1 MISLI
6 YLKDIMTN
14 VNECLHPESTIAE
27 AITYMKQTKWN
38 TVPVTDTESKLIGVF
53 KRSILYQLVLDGTP
67 LNTSIK
73 HYIKDALSLP
83 LDTPYEEVERIVKN
97 SRVGTGIVTDNQSR
111 VIGVFTKTDM
121 ISALFRATESLKEQL
136 EIILNTSELG
146 AFLTDNKG
154 NILYANERL
163 LSMMDLTKEGLLG
176 KKMNKVFAFKKDKK
190 GRVITP
196 QKINFKSHQT
206 ILRLSDYL
214 TLQGDSGNIGMF
226 QNISEIRKMAE
237 ELETIKEL
245 KGLLDTVIESA
256 YDGIVTI
263 DKAGIINLINPSILE
278 LFKLNRD
285 EALGSNINQI
295 LPQLELMKVIESGTA
310 EVSDLM
316 EVDGIKYLVHR
327 IPVVHDGNIMGA
339 IGKIMFRQLHEVR
352 ALFKQMDINENRL
365 ANIESD
371 AHKAESARFTMEQI
385 ITNDTYME
393 KLKRIAYK
401 AAKGKSTIILRGES
415 GTGKELF
422 AHAIHSISERRN
434 GPLVTVNCAAI
445 PDHLLESEFFG
456 YDEGAFTGAKRKGKQ
471 GKFDL
476 ANGGTLFLDEIGDM
490 STHLQA
496 KLLRVL
502 QEKEFYRVGGNERIK
517 VDIRIISATNKS
529 LEDMVKKG
537 TFREDLFYRLNVIS
551 IEIPPLR
558 KRKDDILLLSGI
570 FIREMNH
577 QIGTTITGIET
588 NAKTTLLSYNWPGNI
603 RELRN
608 VIEHAVTFSE
618 FGKLKLADLPEY
630 IIENSNIT
638 SEMAMDNLL
647 KKAEQEAI
655 EQALL
660 EANGNKT
667 KAAKI
672 LGISR
677 SVLYAKLNKSK
688 IRN

>member
-1 MISLI
+1 MI

-27 AITYMKQTKWN
+27 AITFMKQTKWN
-38 TVPVTDTESKLIGVF
+38 TVPVTDNESKLIGVF
-53 KRSILYQLVLDGTP
+53 TRSILYQLVLDSVP
-67 LNTSIK
+67 LNTPIK
-73 HYIKDALSLP
+73 HYIKDALSLS

-111 VIGVFTKTDM
+111 VIGIFTKTDM

-136 EIILNTSELG
+136 EIILHTSELG

-154 NILYANERL
+154 NILYANDRL
-163 LSMMDLTKEGLLG
+163 LSMMELTEESLLG
-176 KKMNKVFAFKKDKK
+176 KKMNKVFTFKKDKK
-190 GRVITP
+190 GRIITP

-214 TLQGDSGNIGMF
+214 TLKGDSGHIGMF

-263 DKAGIINLINPSILE
+263 DKAGVINLINPSMLE

-285 EALGSNINQI
+285 ETLGNNINQI
-295 LPQLELMKVIESGTA
+295 LPQLELMKVVESGAA

-316 EVDGIKYLVHR
+316 EIDGIKYLVHR
-327 IPVVHDGNIMGA
+327 IPVIHEGNIIGA

-352 ALFKQMDINENRL
+352 ALFKQMDIKENRL
-365 ANIESD
+365 ANLESD
-371 AHKAESARFTMEQI
+371 PHKAESSRFTMEQI

-434 GPLVTVNCAAI
+434 GPFVTVNCAAI

-529 LEDMVKKG
+529 LEEMVKKG

-558 KRKDDILLLSGI
+558 KRKDDILLLSEL
-570 FIREMNH
+570 FIREMNN
-577 QIGTTITGIET
+577 QIGTTITGIEA
-588 NAKTTLLSYNWPGNI
+588 NAKAALLSYNWPGNI
-603 RELRN
+603 RELKN

-630 IIENSNIT
+630 IIENSKST
-638 SEMAMDNLL
+638 SELVAANLL
-647 KKAEQEAI
+647 KKAEHEAI

-667 KAAKI
+667 KAAEI

-677 SVLYAKLNKSK
+677 SVLYAKLNKSQTRK
-688 IRN
+688 

>member
-1 MISLI
+1 
-6 YLKDIMTN
+6 MTN

-27 AITYMKQTKWN
+27 AITFMKQTKWN
-38 TVPVTDTESKLIGVF
+38 TVPVTDKESKLIGVF
-53 KRSILYQLVLDGTP
+53 TRSILYQLVLDSVP

-97 SRVGTGIVTDNQSR
+97 SRVGTGIVTDNQAR
-111 VIGVFTKTDM
+111 VIGIFTKTDM

-136 EIILNTSELG
+136 EIILHTSELG

-154 NILYANERL
+154 NILYANDRL
-163 LSMMDLTKEGLLG
+163 LSMMELTEESLLG
-176 KKMNKVFAFKKDKK
+176 KKMNKVFTFNKDKK

-214 TLQGDSGNIGMF
+214 TLKGDSGHIGMF

-263 DKAGIINLINPSILE
+263 DKAGVINLINPSMLE

-285 EALGSNINQI
+285 ETLGNNINQI
-295 LPQLELMKVIESGTA
+295 LPQLELMKAVESGAA

-316 EVDGIKYLVHR
+316 EIDGIKYFVHR
-327 IPVVHDGNIMGA
+327 IPVIHEGDIIGA
-339 IGKIMFRQLHEVR
+339 IGKIIFRQLHEVR
-352 ALFKQMDINENRL
+352 ALFKQIDIKENRL
-365 ANIESD
+365 ANLESD
-371 AHKAESARFTMEQI
+371 SHKAESARFTMEQI
-385 ITNDTYME
+385 ITNDAYME

-434 GPLVTVNCAAI
+434 GPFVTVNCAAI

-471 GKFDL
+471 GKLDL
-476 ANGGTLFLDEIGDM
+476 ASGGTLFLDEIGDM

-529 LEDMVKKG
+529 LEEMVKKG

-558 KRKDDILLLSGI
+558 KRKDDILLLSEL
-570 FIREMNH
+570 FIREMNN
-577 QIGTTITGIET
+577 QIGTTITGIEE
-588 NAKTTLLSYNWPGNI
+588 NVKATLLSYNWSGNI
-603 RELRN
+603 RELKN

-630 IIENSNIT
+630 IIENGKST
-638 SEMAMDNLL
+638 SELVAANLL

-667 KAAKI
+667 KAAEI

-688 IRN
+688 IKK

>member
-1 MISLI
+1 LI

-14 VNECLHPESTIAE
+14 VTECLHPESTIAE
-27 AITYMKQTKWN
+27 AITFMKQTKWN
-38 TVPVTDTESKLIGVF
+38 TVPVTNKESKLIGVF
-53 KRSILYQLVLDGTP
+53 TRSILYQLVLDSIPLDTP
-67 LNTSIK
+67 IK

-83 LDTPYEEVERIVKN
+83 LDTSYEEVERIVKN

-136 EIILNTSELG
+136 EIILHTSELG

-154 NILYANERL
+154 SILYANERL
-163 LSMMDLTKEGLLG
+163 LSMMDLTEEGLLG
-176 KKMNKVFAFKKDKK
+176 KKMKKVFAFKKDKK

-196 QKINFKSHQT
+196 QKIDFRRHQT

-214 TLQGDSGNIGMF
+214 TLKGDSGHIGMF

-245 KGLLDTVIESA
+245 KGLLDTVIENA

-263 DKAGIINLINPSILE
+263 DKAGTINLINPSMLE
-278 LFKLNRD
+278 LFKLKRD
-285 EALGSNINQI
+285 DALGNNINQI
-295 LPQLELMKVIESGTA
+295 LPQLELTKVIESGTA
-310 EVSDLM
+310 DVSDLM
-316 EVDGIKYLVHR
+316 EIDGIKYLIHR
-327 IPVVHDGNIMGA
+327 IPVIHEGNIIGA

-352 ALFKQMDINENRL
+352 AMFKQIDIKENRL
-365 ANIESD
+365 ANLEFDPHKTES
-371 AHKAESARFTMEQI
+371 SRFTMEQI
-385 ITNDTYME
+385 ITNDAYME
-393 KLKRIAYK
+393 KLKRIAHK

-434 GPLVTVNCAAI
+434 GPFVTVNCAAI

-456 YDEGAFTGAKRKGKQ
+456 YDEGAFTGAKRKGKI

-490 STHLQA
+490 SSHLQA

-558 KRKDDILLLSGI
+558 KRKDDILLLSEL
-570 FIREMNH
+570 FIREMNN
-577 QIGTTITGIET
+577 QIGTTVTGIEA
-588 NAKTTLLSYNWPGNI
+588 NAKATLLSYNWPGNI
-603 RELRN
+603 RELKN
-608 VIEHAVTFSE
+608 VIEHAITFSE
-618 FGKLKLADLPEY
+618 FGKLKLADLPDY
-630 IIENSNIT
+630 IIENSKIT
-638 SEMAMDNLL
+638 IELAADNLL
-647 KKAEQEAI
+647 KKAEQETI

-660 EANGNKT
+660 EANGNKS

-677 SVLYAKLNKSK
+677 SVLYAKLDKSK
-688 IRN
+688 SNN